1 MDFLQSLIE
10 ALYPHMGG
18 GGYQHQDEPYRGSG
32 SVPEPSD
39 QAFQQANFSPGGPG
53 MGGPNGPPPMP
64 PQQPPQQPPMQSG
77 QMGPS
82 QTPGPTPPPGLVA
95 EGQVPP
101 WAQGTEFERKPPG
114 YTWEQWR
121 EMLVESGRLQL

>member
-1 MDFLQSLIE
+1 MDFLQSLME

-18 GGYQHQDEPYRGSG
+18 RGYEYQDEPFRGSG
-32 SVPEPSD
+32 SVPEPTD
-39 QAFQQANFSPGGPG
+39 QQFNQANFSPGGPG
-53 MGGPNGPPPMP
+53 MGGPGGPPPMP
-64 PQQPPQQPPMQSG
+64 QQPPPPPQPMQGG
-77 QMGPS
+77 QMGP
-82 QTPGPTPPPGLVA
+82 PPTPPPGLVA

-121 EMLVESGRLQL
+121 EMLLESGRLTL